1 MTKTLAV
8 ARTAGPDRFSDGLY
22 TVAEAARYLRVPTST
37 LNNWTHGYAMKSDH
51 RRTVVGAPIL
61 STVGPTGG
69 ASIPF
74 IGLAEGLVLAGIRRS
89 GVPLQRIRPALNL
102 LSQEFGL
109 THALASRQLFS
120 DGAEVIYDYANKTG
134 DDDATR
140 DLIVVRNGQRVFA
153 EIVEEYLQLIT
164 FGEDGYAQVLR
175 LPGYASAG
183 VIADPA
189 RGFGQ
194 PIFADGGARLDDVLG
209 LFRAGEP
216 LSVVAEEYGVP
227 GDALEDAVR
236 VATQAA

>member
-1 MTKTLAV
+1 MTKTLA
-8 ARTAGPDRFSDGLY
+8 ARRSGGPDRFSDGLY
-22 TVAEAARYLRVPTST
+22 TVAEAARYLLVPTST
-37 LNNWTHGYAMKSDH
+37 LNNWTHGYTMKSDH
-51 RRTVVGAPIL
+51 RPTVVGAPIL

-74 IGLAEGLVLAGIRRS
+74 IGLAEGLVLAAIRRS
-89 GVPLQRIRPALNL
+89 GVPLQRIRPALDR
-102 LSQEFGL
+102 LSKDFGL
-109 THALASRQLFS
+109 THALASRQLFT

-175 LPGYASAG
+175 LPGYTSAR

>member
-8 ARTAGPDRFSDGLY
+8 ARSDGPDRFSDGLY

-37 LNNWTHGYAMKSDH
+37 LNNWTHGYTMKSDH
-51 RRTVVGAPIL
+51 RPTVVGAPIL

-74 IGLAEGLVLAGIRRS
+74 IGLAEGLVLTALRRS
-89 GVPLQRIRPALNL
+89 GVPLQRIRPALDL
-102 LSQEFGL
+102 LSQQFGL
-109 THALASRQLFS
+109 THALASQQLFS

-153 EIVEEYLQLIT
+153 EIVEEYLQLVT

-175 LPGYASAG
+175 LPGYASAW